1 MPVQLDNKTSEQN
14 FEELAREYADDGL
27 EKLYRGPRCSHGVQL
42 TDYCPWCE
50 RNKEFLLEA
59 P

>member
-1 MPVQLDNKTSEQN
+1 MKEALTSDQEAKA
-14 FEELAREYADDGL
+14 LAVEYADDGL
-27 EKLYRGPRCSHGVQL
+27 GQLYRGPRCSHGVQL

-50 RNKEFLLEA
+50 RNREFLMEA